1 VGFYS
6 GGTPSKA
13 TAEFWEGSVPWF
25 SPKDMKQPRLSDSAD
40 HVSDSVFSK
49 TSLRRLPPGTV
60 AIVVRGMILAHTVP
74 ISILDVSAAIN
85 QDLKALLPR
94 RSIDPTFLAAM
105 LRAQHATILAQVS
118 TSAHGTKKL
127 DTRVLEDIHIPFPSL
142 DEQRRIAAILDAA
155 DDLRA
160 KRRATIAALDT
171 LTQSIFTDMF
181 GDCAALNAVPL
192 SAVAQVR
199 GGLTVNAKRASLI
212 IRAPYLRVANVA
224 RGSID
229 LTEIKT
235 IGVTHAEILGLALER
250 DDLLLVEGHGNRDE
264 VGRVARWFGPIS
276 GCVHQN
282 HLIRIRLDDQLVMP
296 VFAEHYLN
304 GPGGRA
310 QVASVAKTT
319 SGLNT
324 VSISQV
330 RAFRVPVPPLPE
342 QRIFAQRATA
352 AAEHLELA
360 QVSMRHQDALFASLQ
375 SRAFRGEL

>member
-1 VGFYS
+1 MGFYS

-264 VGRVARWFGPIS
+264 VGG
-276 GCVHQN
+276 
-282 HLIRIRLDDQLVMP
+282 LLDGSD
-296 VFAEHYLN
+296 
-304 GPGGRA
+304 RSRD
-310 QVASVAKTT
+310 ASTRTT
-319 SGLNT
+319 
-324 VSISQV
+324 
-330 RAFRVPVPPLPE
+330 
-342 QRIFAQRATA
+342 
-352 AAEHLELA
+352 
-360 QVSMRHQDALFASLQ
+360 
-375 SRAFRGEL
+375 